1 MFEYVSRKVSI
12 LLLYRLLQAEARE
25 KERQREEARKQ
36 KKLDQAFLMCLQDLN
51 VDYKLEWEEVREKI
65 LEEAAFKAITL
76 ESERVRLYKVRIV
89 QLNSIRLK
97 NLN

>member
-1 MFEYVSRKVSI
+1 MMVFFSF
-12 LLLYRLLQAEARE
+12 LLWFQAEARE

-36 KKLDQAFLMCLQDLN
+36 KKLDSAFLMCLQDLS

-89 QLNSIRLK
+89 YFVFIKLRDLDPGR
-97 NLN
+97 

>member
-1 MFEYVSRKVSI
+1 
-12 LLLYRLLQAEARE
+12 
-25 KERQREEARKQ
+25 
-36 KKLDQAFLMCLQDLN
+36 MCLQDLN